1 MLANDLF
8 EEKQHLVFAAIKQ
21 HFGSHSHAARVAEIN
36 NMELDDLI
44 QVGRITLWELCL
56 KYDSKKEETFNE
68 YAVRHMKWRMSDEVQ
83 VKGSL
88 IKMGTHVKREKRD
101 AFKILSID
109 FHHDEEVKND
119 FFAVS
124 PVKVEEEVI
133 NSIELEETLDVLNKK
148 EKFVL
153 IQKSFG
159 FTDGDIAKK
168 LGISRSAV
176 TQLKNDAFFKVNPN
190 YKHVRKGLAEF
201 KLKNHLR
208 QQVI

>member
-1 MLANDLF
+1 MVNDLF

-21 HFGSHSHAARVAEIN
+21 HFGSYLHAARVAEIN

-56 KYDSKKEETFNE
+56 KYDQKKEETFNE
-68 YAVRHMKWRMSDEVQ
+68 YAVRHMKWRMSDEIQ

-88 IKMGTHVKREKRD
+88 IKMGTHVKRAQRD

-109 FHHDEEVKND
+109 LHHDEEVEND

-124 PVKVEEEVI
+124 SVNVEEEVI
-133 NSIELEETLDVLNKK
+133 NSIEFNKTLEVLNRK
-148 EKFVL
+148 EKFIL
-153 IQKSFG
+153 IQKLLG

-168 LGISRSAV
+168 LGICRPTL
-176 TQLKNDAFFKVNPN
+176 TQMKNDAFFKVNPN

-201 KLKNHLR
+201 KIKNHLR